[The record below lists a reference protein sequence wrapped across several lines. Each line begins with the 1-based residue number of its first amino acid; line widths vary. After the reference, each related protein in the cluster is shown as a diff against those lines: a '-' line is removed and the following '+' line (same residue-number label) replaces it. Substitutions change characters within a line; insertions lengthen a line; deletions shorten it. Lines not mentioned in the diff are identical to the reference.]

1 MSSPSLDKFQCTRC
15 LPVDHEGYFCRCE
28 SRNMRIAKDHRAE
41 IGQAWAKL
49 RKLSEKRQ
57 K

>member
-15 LPVDHEGYFCRCE
+15 LPADHEGYFCRCE

-41 IGQAWAKL
+41 IGQAWSKL
-49 RKLSEKRQ
+49 RKWSEKRQ